1 MWFKFPKG
9 VESAQIELQNFGAEY
24 KDGDGR
30 GYFRAPDHFAAN
42 ILLLPGFEMTEQ
54 PEGAPDDLPKDDI
67 ARGNTIE
74 ALGFENSALRAR
86 LSEIAADR
94 DEWKLK
100 AIEATTQLGN
110 AEADLKELQEKYD
123 SEASEKT
130 VNNGAVMDSTVELG
144 SKAKTK

>member
-1 MWFKFPKG
+1 MWFKFPPG
-9 VESAQIELQNFGAEY
+9 VENANIELQNFGTEF

-54 PEGAPDDLPKDDI
+54 PAGAPEDLPKEDL

-86 LSEIAADR
+86 LAEIAMDR
-94 DEWKLK
+94 DEWKLR
-100 AIEATTQLGN
+100 ALEAETKLGN
-110 AEADLKELQEKYD
+110 AEADLKELQENAETKSD
-123 SEASEKT
+123 EPSS
-130 VNNGAVMDSTVELG
+130 VELG
-144 SKAKTK
+144 SKAKRS